1 MAHWNKIFIKGCK
14 LMLIFLL
21 LSSCAR
27 SISNYLP
34 VRPDD
39 AVEIDGDASDDFKQ
53 GWKDG
58 CETGMSAGS
67 NTFYK
72 SFYRNNATDGWKI
85 ANSPDYKTA
94 WDNSFWFCYRH
105 DYFKQKI
112 SIWGSVFSGYR

>member
-1 MAHWNKIFIKGCK
+1 
-14 LMLIFLL
+14 MLIFLL

-94 WDNSFWFCYRH
+94 WDNSFWFCASALLNNGTIALTTSALTCGVN
-105 DYFKQKI
+105 D
-112 SIWGSVFSGYR
+112 V